1 LKKTDKGKKT
11 SGYYRNRRWKMRN
24 TRFNAIFELPPVDS
38 N

>member
-1 LKKTDKGKKT
+1 
-11 SGYYRNRRWKMRN
+11 MRN